1 MRKNKL
7 NAYTKLARLSI
18 HSFIKDGVVLSA
30 DELNQEEWPV
40 ELMTDRAGA
49 FVTLHIGGDLRG
61 CIGTIGPTEAT
72 LADEIIQNAIKA
84 ATEDP
89 RFPMV
94 EEDELDRLSYGV
106 DVLQEP
112 EAVRE
117 RAELDVDIYGVIVT
131 SGRRRGLLLPNLEGV
146 DTVDDQLSIALRK
159 AGINPHER
167 YTIERFMVER
177 HAEDEE
183 K

>member
-1 MRKNKL
+1 M

-18 HSFIKDGVVLSA
+18 RSFIEDGVVLSVA
-30 DELNQEEWPV
+30 ELNQDDWPV
-40 ELMTDRAGA
+40 ELMAGRAGA
-49 FVTLHIGGDLRG
+49 FVTLHIDGDLRG

-72 LADEIIQNAIKA
+72 LAEEIIQNAIKA

-89 RFPMV
+89 RFPAV
-94 EEDELDRLSYGV
+94 GEDELDKLSYGV
-106 DVLQEP
+106 DVLKEP
-112 EAVRE
+112 EPVRN
-117 RAELDVDIYGVIVT
+117 RAELDVERYGVIVT

-167 YTIERFMVER
+167 YAIERFMVER
-177 HAEDEE
+177 HGEDETIL
-183 K
+183 